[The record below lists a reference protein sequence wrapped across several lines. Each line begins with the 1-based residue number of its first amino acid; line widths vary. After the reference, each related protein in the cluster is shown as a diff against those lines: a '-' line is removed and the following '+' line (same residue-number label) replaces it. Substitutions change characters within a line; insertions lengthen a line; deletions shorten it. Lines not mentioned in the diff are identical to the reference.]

1 MLFPHYAISMGKDI
15 VPVYGDYKIRNERE
29 SAMKYKKMYYIVFNA
44 VTDSLETAKSL
55 PDSPE
60 KKKLLAILIQCQRAA
75 EEIYLAGGKD

>member
-1 MLFPHYAISMGKDI
+1 
-15 VPVYGDYKIRNERE
+15 
-29 SAMKYKKMYYIVFNA
+29 MKYKKMYYIVFNA